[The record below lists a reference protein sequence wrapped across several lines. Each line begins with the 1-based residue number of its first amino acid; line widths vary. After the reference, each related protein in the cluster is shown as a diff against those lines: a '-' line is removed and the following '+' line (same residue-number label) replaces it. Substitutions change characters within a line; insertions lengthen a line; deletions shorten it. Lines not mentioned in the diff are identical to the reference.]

1 MLSYTLLTQNVQLK
15 DSIIQDN
22 RLLIRDKFRELKDER
37 YRDEF
42 QRTMLFDRLRLLNN
56 FIKKAALIYSRLL
69 FNVYSTENIIQLIY
83 LLNQERSQ
91 FYACKAFPYC
101 HEPDLNIYVD
111 RILQV
116 FLQRPYG

>member
-22 RLLIRDKFRELKDER
+22 RLLIRDKFRDLKDER

-69 FNVYSTENIIQLIY
+69 FNVYSTENYYSANLP
-83 LLNQERSQ
+83 
-91 FYACKAFPYC
+91 A
-101 HEPDLNIYVD
+101 EP
-111 RILQV
+111 RTFSILC
-116 FLQRPYG
+116 L